1 MKKLIF
7 SWLLSIIFL
16 SAATAQRGEER
27 TGYDG
32 DFFSL
37 EGAIELF
44 KNSNTIADF
53 ERRLNEEDTYV
64 NNLDLDRDGQIDF
77 IRVEHIREGS
87 FHAIVLQVPL
97 NRYDVQDIAVI
108 EIEKTGRRRA
118 MLQIIGDEDIY
129 GEEVIVEPYEEYG
142 YSRGRGGPSA
152 DYDFKRGYVNVYWW
166 SPVQH
171 IFGRDYRVY
180 RSPYY
185 WSSYPNYWRPWRP
198 CGWNIFR
205 PRVVIFHRHY
215 HHVHFHRLRHVHD
228 FYRPYRH
235 YSHHVVHRSNELRV
249 KHGRPAIQR
258 ERINHGKN
266 RKEFRPGIQKVNKTR
281 INSTA
286 QVNKR
291 EKASRVNSTTPRTST
306 KQAGKGRINTSQ
318 SPTASTGRDRTRTT
332 TTRPSKSDRY
342 SSGATK
348 STRTSKANLGGR
360 VKQNTSTKPS
370 RSNSKVRSQSSAK
383 NSRSSAT
390 RSRKPSSK
398 SSSSSRKSSSRSSS
412 PKASRSSSRKSSSS
426 SKVSRSSSSSSS
438 KAAKPSR
445 SKSSSSSK
453 ASRSS
458 RSSKSKSSKPSRSS
472 KSSKSKSSSKKGRG

>member
-7 SWLLSIIFL
+7 SWLLSILFL
-16 SAATAQRGEER
+16 SATTAQRGEER

-77 IRVEHIREGS
+77 IRVEHILEGN

-129 GEEVIVEPYEEYG
+129 GEEVIVEPYDRYG
-142 YSRGRGGPSA
+142 YSNGRGGPNA
-152 DYDFKRGYVNVYWW
+152 DYDFRRGYVNVFWW
-166 SPVQH
+166 TPVQH
-171 IFGRDYRVY
+171 IFGRNYRIY

-185 WSSYPNYWRPWRP
+185 WSYYPNYWRPWRP
-198 CGWNIFR
+198 CAWNIFR
-205 PRVVIFHRHY
+205 PRIVIYHR
-215 HHVHFHRLRHVHD
+215 HFHRVRFHRLIHVHN

-235 YSHHVVHRSNELRV
+235 YSHNVFLRSNQVRV
-249 KHGRPAIQR
+249 RHGRPALQR
-258 ERINHGKN
+258 QRINHGPN
-266 RKEFRPGIQKVNKTR
+266 RKEFRPGLRKVNNNR

-291 EKASRVNSTTPRTST
+291 GKGNRVNSTTPRTST
-306 KQAGKGRINTSQ
+306 RIAGKGRTNNSQ
-318 SPTASTGRDRTRTT
+318 SPTATTGRDRTRNT
-332 TTRPSKSDRY
+332 TTRPNKSDRY
-342 SSGATK
+342 NSGVTK
-348 STRTSKANLGGR
+348 SNRTPKVSSRGR
-360 VKQNTSTKPS
+360 VKQESSTRPS
-370 RSNSKVRSQSSAK
+370 RSNSKVRSQSNSQK
-383 NSRSSAT
+383 SRSSSA
-390 RSRKPSSK
+390 RSTSPSRK
-398 SSSSSRKSSSRSSS
+398 SSSSTRSSSRSSS
-412 PKASRSSSRKSSSS
+412 PKASRSSSSRS
-426 SKVSRSSSSSSS
+426 SRSSS
-438 KAAKPSR
+438 KASR
-445 SKSSSSSK
+445 SRSNSSSK

-458 RSSKSKSSKPSRSS
+458 RSSKSSSSRSS
-472 KSSKSKSSSKKGRG
+472 SRKGRG

>member
-7 SWLLSIIFL
+7 SWLLSILFL
-16 SAATAQRGEER
+16 SATTAQRGEER

-37 EGAIELF
+37 EGAIDLF

-118 MLQIIGDEDIY
+118 MLQIVGDEDIY
-129 GEEVIVEPYEEYG
+129 GEEVIVEPYEGNG
-142 YSRGRGGPSA
+142 YSRGRGGPNA
-152 DYDFKRGYVNVYWW
+152 DYDFNRGYVNVFWW

-171 IFGRDYRVY
+171 IFGRQYRVY

-185 WSSYPNYWRPWRP
+185 WSYYPNYWRPWRP
-198 CGWNIFR
+198 CGWNVFR
-205 PRVVIFHRHY
+205 PRIVIFHRHY
-215 HHVHFHRLRHVHD
+215 HHVHFHRLRHVHN

-235 YSHHVVHRSNELRV
+235 YSHHVVIRSNQLRV

-258 ERINHGKN
+258 QRLNHGTN
-266 RKEFRPGIQKVNKTR
+266 RKEFRPGLKKVNNHR
-281 INSTA
+281 VNSTA
-286 QVNKR
+286 QVNIKGKGNR
-291 EKASRVNSTTPRTST
+291 INSTNPRTST
-306 KQAGKGRINTSQ
+306 RQNKNDRNNINQ
-318 SPTASTGRDRTRTT
+318 SPTASSGRDRTRTS

-342 SSGATK
+342 KSGETR
-348 STRTSKANLGGR
+348 STRTPKANSGGR
-360 VKQNTSTKPS
+360 VSTKPS
-370 RSNSKVRSQSSAK
+370 RSSDSKVRNQTSSK
-383 NSRSSAT
+383 R
-390 RSRKPSSK
+390 SK
-398 SSSSSRKSSSRSSS
+398 SSASRSTKPSKKSSSVRKSSSRSSS
-412 PKASRSSSRKSSSS
+412 PKTSRSSSRKSSSS
-426 SKVSRSSSSSSS
+426 SKATRSRSSSSS
-438 KAAKPSR
+438 KGAKS
-445 SKSSSSSK
+445 
-453 ASRSS
+453 
-458 RSSKSKSSKPSRSS
+458 SRSS
-472 KSSKSKSSSKKGRG
+472 KSSKSRSSSKKGRG

>member
-7 SWLLSIIFL
+7 SWLLSLLFL
-16 SAATAQRGEER
+16 SATIAQRGEER

-77 IRVEHIREGS
+77 IRVEHIRQGN

-118 MLQIIGDEDIY
+118 MLQIVGDEDIY
-129 GEEVIVEPYEEYG
+129 GEEVIVEPYERYG

-152 DYDFKRGYVNVYWW
+152 DYDFTRGYVNVYWW
-166 SPVQH
+166 SPVRH
-171 IFGRDYRVY
+171 IFGRHYRVY

-185 WSSYPNYWRPWRP
+185 WSYYPNYWRPWRP

-205 PRVVIFHRHY
+205 PRIVIYHRHY
-215 HHVHFHRLRHVHD
+215 HIVHFHRLRHVHN

-235 YSHHVVHRSNELRV
+235 YSHHVVFRSNQVRV
-249 KHGRPAIQR
+249 QHGRPAIKR
-258 ERINHGKN
+258 ERLNHGAS
-266 RKEFRPGIQKVNKTR
+266 RKEFRPGLKKVNKHR
-281 INSTA
+281 VNSTA
-286 QVNKR
+286 QVNK
-291 EKASRVNSTTPRTST
+291 KGKGSRINSSTPRKSN
-306 KQAGKGRINTSQ
+306 KQYGKGQNRISQ

-332 TTRPSKSDRY
+332 STKSNKSDRY
-342 SSGATK
+342 NSGIRKSKKSSK
-348 STRTSKANLGGR
+348 VNSGGR
-360 VKQNTSTKPS
+360 VKQGTSTKPS
-370 RSNSKVRSQSSAK
+370 RSNSKVKSQRSSK
-383 NSRSSAT
+383 NSRSKSA
-390 RSRKPSSK
+390 RSSKPSRKSSSASRNKSSRSSSSK
-398 SSSSSRKSSSRSSS
+398 ASKSSSRKSRRSS
-412 PKASRSSSRKSSSS
+412 KASR
-426 SKVSRSSSSSSS
+426 
-438 KAAKPSR
+438 SR
-445 SKSSSSSK
+445 SKSSSK
-453 ASRSS
+453 ASKSS
-458 RSSKSKSSKPSRSS
+458 RSSKSR
-472 KSSKSKSSSKKGRG
+472 KSKSSSRKRRG

>member
-16 SAATAQRGEER
+16 SATTAQRGEER

-118 MLQIIGDEDIY
+118 MLQIVGDEDMY
-129 GEEVIVEPYEEYG
+129 GEEVIVEPYSRNG

-152 DYDFKRGYVNVYWW
+152 DFDFRRGYVNVYWW

-171 IFGRDYRVY
+171 IFGRQYRIY

-185 WSSYPNYWRPWRP
+185 YSYYPNYWRPWRP
-198 CGWNIFR
+198 CGWNVFR
-205 PRVVIFHRHY
+205 PRIVIFHRHY
-215 HHVHFHRLRHVHD
+215 HIVHFHRLRHVHD

-235 YSHHVVHRSNELRV
+235 YSHHVHYRSNEIRV
-249 KHGRPAIQR
+249 SHGRPAIQR
-258 ERINHGKN
+258 ERINHGPN

-281 INSTA
+281 VNSTA
-286 QVNKR
+286 QVNKKGKENR
-291 EKASRVNSTTPRTST
+291 ISSTTPRASANQT
-306 KQAGKGRINTSQ
+306 GKSRTRNAQ
-318 SPTASTGRDRTRTT
+318 SPTASTGRDRIRTS
-332 TTRPSKSDRY
+332 TTRPSKSERNN
-342 SSGATK
+342 SGATK
-348 STRTSKANLGGR
+348 STRTPKANSGGR
-360 VKQNTSTKPS
+360 VKQGTSTKPS
-370 RSNSKVRSQSSAK
+370 RSNSKVRSQSSSK
-383 NSRSSAT
+383 NSRSSGAT
-390 RSRKPSSK
+390 RSTKPSRK
-398 SSSSSRKSSSRSSS
+398 SSSSSRKSSSSSSS
-412 PKASRSSSRKSSSS
+412 PKASRSSS
-426 SKVSRSSSSSSS
+426 SKSRSSS
-438 KAAKPSR
+438 KAN
-445 SKSSSSSK
+445 
-453 ASRSS
+453 RSS
-458 RSSKSKSSKPSRSS
+458 RSSNSKASKPSRSS
-472 KSSKSKSSSKKGRG
+472 KSSKSKSRSKKGRG